1 MYYNF
6 LMVASERNI
15 SDQILLYSIIISHHT
30 YIFLFLISLPV
41 MILNAPWYISVPL
54 LSWFLNA
61 AFGQGWIC
69 PWTALEN
76 KYRKKVGLPTIDTF
90 VKHYY
95 MKPYVR
101 YKIRNKYK
109 QKIN

>member
-1 MYYNF
+1 
-6 LMVASERNI
+6 
-15 SDQILLYSIIISHHT
+15 
-30 YIFLFLISLPV
+30 

-54 LSWFLNA
+54 ISWFLNA
-61 AFGQGWIC
+61 AIGQGWIC

-76 KYRKKVGLPTIDTF
+76 KYRKKVGMPTIDTF

-95 MKPYVR
+95 IKPYIR

-109 QKIN
+109 ENGRKVIYRNMNKQCMELVKNTGAQLEYLIE